1 MSDHYRFGI
10 VAGEKSGDILGASLI
25 SALRNYFPN
34 AEFIGVGGSDMVAL
48 GCESLCPIDRLSVM
62 GFVEPLRRLPELL
75 ILKRKLRRRFLAER
89 IDAFIGIDSP
99 VFNISLAKALKNKG
113 IKTIHFVSPTIWAYR
128 ENRVSNIKKSIDL
141 MLTLFPFEKDIYKKH
156 EIKAECVGH
165 PLADQLSLKDRICN
179 YRTQLGI
186 PNDQTVVALLPG
198 SRVDEVNRLAPI
210 FFETALEALQKY
222 PKLKFLVPFSNLE
235 THLRLKSYM
244 ANSSIVAGEQFILI
258 NDSHA
263 ALDASDF
270 AFITSGTATLEALFL
285 RKPMVICYKLAP
297 ISYLIG
303 SRLIKVP
310 YIGLPN
316 ILANEKIVPE
326 YIQKE
331 VTTTALLGELDEFMS
346 GVKSF
351 SELLIKYEEIHEGL
365 RGGASEKAASQ
376 IFRLV
381 SKIEL

>member
-25 SALRNYFPN
+25 SALRNYFPD
-34 AEFIGVGGSDMVAL
+34 AEFIGVGGSEMVAL

-75 ILKRKLRRRFLAER
+75 TLKRKLRRRFLAER

-99 VFNISLAKALKNKG
+99 VFNLSLAKALKNKG

-128 ENRVSNIKKSIDL
+128 ENRVFNIKKSIDL

-156 EIKAECVGH
+156 KIKAECVGH
-165 PLADQLSLKDRICN
+165 PLADQLSLKDRSCN
-179 YRTQLGI
+179 RRTQLGI

-198 SRVDEVNRLAPI
+198 SRVDEVNRLAPM

-235 THLRLKSYM
+235 THLRLKSHM
-244 ANSSIVAGEQFILI
+244 ANLSIVAGEQFALM

-310 YIGLPN
+310 YVGLPN

-331 VTTTALLGELDEFMS
+331 VTTTALLGELDEFMG

-351 SELLIKYEEIHEGL
+351 SELLIKYEEIHEDL
-365 RGGASEKAASQ
+365 RGGASEKAASE

-381 SKIEL
+381 SKI

>member
-34 AEFIGVGGSDMVAL
+34 AEFIGVGGSEMVAL

-75 ILKRKLRRRFLAER
+75 TLKRKLRRRFLAER

-99 VFNISLAKALKNKG
+99 VFNLSLAKALKNKG

-128 ENRVSNIKKSIDL
+128 ENRVFNIKKSIDL
-141 MLTLFPFEKDIYKKH
+141 MLTLFPFEKDLYKKH
-156 EIKAECVGH
+156 KIKAECVGH
-165 PLADQLSLKDRICN
+165 PLADQLSLKDRSCN

-198 SRVDEVNRLAPI
+198 SRVDEVNRLAPM

-235 THLRLKSYM
+235 THLRLKSHM
-244 ANSSIVAGEQFILI
+244 ANLSIVAGEQFTLI

-331 VTTTALLGELDEFMS
+331 VTTTALLDELDEFMS
-346 GVKSF
+346 GMKSF
-351 SELLIKYEEIHEGL
+351 SELLIKYEEIHEDL
-365 RGGASEKAASQ
+365 RGGASEKAASE

-381 SKIEL
+381 SKN

>member
-34 AEFIGVGGSDMVAL
+34 AEFIGVGGPEMVAL

-75 ILKRKLRRRFLAER
+75 TLKRRLRRRFLAER
-89 IDAFIGIDSP
+89 IDAFIGIDYP
-99 VFNISLAKALKNKG
+99 VFNLSLAKALKNKG

-128 ENRVSNIKKSIDL
+128 ENRVFNIKKSIDL
-141 MLTLFPFEKDIYKKH
+141 MLTLFPFEKDLYKKH
-156 EIKAECVGH
+156 KIKAECVGH
-165 PLADQLSLKDRICN
+165 PLADQLSLKDRSCN

-198 SRVDEVNRLAPI
+198 SRVDEVNRLAPL

-222 PKLKFLVPFSNLE
+222 PKLKFLVPFSNVE

-244 ANSSIVAGEQFILI
+244 ANLSIVAGEQFTLI

-331 VTTTALLGELDEFMS
+331 VTTTALLDELDEFMS
-346 GVKSF
+346 GMKSF
-351 SELLIKYEEIHEGL
+351 SELLIKYEEIHEDL
-365 RGGASEKAASQ
+365 RGGASEKAASA

-381 SKIEL
+381 SKI

>member
-34 AEFIGVGGSDMVAL
+34 AEFIGVGGSEMVAL

-75 ILKRKLRRRFLAER
+75 TLKRKLRRRFLAER

-99 VFNISLAKALKNKG
+99 VFNLSLAKALKNKG
-113 IKTIHFVSPTIWAYR
+113 IKTIHFVSPTVWAYR
-128 ENRVSNIKKSIDL
+128 ENRVFNIKKSIDL
-141 MLTLFPFEKDIYKKH
+141 MLTLFPFEKDLYKKH
-156 EIKAECVGH
+156 KIKAECVGH
-165 PLADQLSLKDRICN
+165 PLADQLSLKDRSCN

-198 SRVDEVNRLAPI
+198 SRVDEVNRLAPM

-244 ANSSIVAGEQFILI
+244 ANLSIVAGEQFTLV

-331 VTTTALLGELDEFMS
+331 VTTTALLDELDEFMS
-346 GVKSF
+346 GMKSF
-351 SELLIKYEEIHEGL
+351 SELLIKYEEIHEDL
-365 RGGASEKAASQ
+365 RGGASEKAASE

-381 SKIEL
+381 SKN

>member
-25 SALRNYFPN
+25 SALRNYFPD
-34 AEFIGVGGSDMVAL
+34 AEFIGVGGSEMVAL

-75 ILKRKLRRRFLAER
+75 TLKRKLRRRFLAER

-99 VFNISLAKALKNKG
+99 VFNLSLAKALKNKG

-128 ENRVSNIKKSIDL
+128 ENRVFNIKKSIDL
-141 MLTLFPFEKDIYKKH
+141 MLTLFPFEKDLYKKH
-156 EIKAECVGH
+156 KIKAECVGH
-165 PLADQLSLKDRICN
+165 PLADQLSLKDRSCN

-198 SRVDEVNRLAPI
+198 SRVDEVNRLAPM

-244 ANSSIVAGEQFILI
+244 ANLSIVAGEQFTLV

-331 VTTTALLGELDEFMS
+331 VTTTALLDELDEFMS
-346 GVKSF
+346 GMKSF
-351 SELLIKYEEIHEGL
+351 SELLIKYEEIHEDL
-365 RGGASEKAASQ
+365 RGGASEKAASE

-381 SKIEL
+381 SKN

>member
-25 SALRNYFPN
+25 SALRHYFPN
-34 AEFIGVGGSDMVAL
+34 AEFIGVGGSEMVAL

-75 ILKRKLRRRFLAER
+75 TLKRKLRRRFLAER

-99 VFNISLAKALKNKG
+99 VFNLSLAKALKNKG

-128 ENRVSNIKKSIDL
+128 ENRVFNIKKSIDL
-141 MLTLFPFEKDIYKKH
+141 MLTLFPFEKDLYKKH
-156 EIKAECVGH
+156 KIKAECVGH
-165 PLADQLSLKDRICN
+165 PLADQLSSKDRGCN
-179 YRTQLGI
+179 LRTQLGI

-198 SRVDEVNRLAPI
+198 SRVDEVNRIAPM

-244 ANSSIVAGEQFILI
+244 ANLSIVAGEQFTLI

-331 VTTTALLGELDEFMS
+331 VTTTALLDELDEFMS
-346 GVKSF
+346 GVKPF
-351 SELLIKYEEIHEGL
+351 SELLIKYEEIHDDL
-365 RGGASEKAASQ
+365 RGGASEKAASE

-381 SKIEL
+381 SKI

>member
-25 SALRNYFPN
+25 SALRNYFPD
-34 AEFIGVGGSDMVAL
+34 AEFIGVGGSEMVAL

-75 ILKRKLRRRFLAER
+75 TLKRKLRRRFLAER

-99 VFNISLAKALKNKG
+99 VFNLSLAKALKNKG

-128 ENRVSNIKKSIDL
+128 ENRVFNIKKSIDL

-156 EIKAECVGH
+156 KIKAECVGH
-165 PLADQLSLKDRICN
+165 PLADQLSLKDRSCN

-198 SRVDEVNRLAPI
+198 SRVDEVNRIAPM

-244 ANSSIVAGEQFILI
+244 ANLSIVAGEQFTLI

-331 VTTTALLGELDEFMS
+331 VTTTALLDELDEFMS
-346 GVKSF
+346 GVKLF
-351 SELLIKYEEIHEGL
+351 SKLLIKYEEIHEDL
-365 RGGASEKAASQ
+365 RGGASEKAASE

-381 SKIEL
+381 SKI

>member
-34 AEFIGVGGSDMVAL
+34 AEFIGVGGSEMVAL

-75 ILKRKLRRRFLAER
+75 TLKRKLRRRFLAER

-99 VFNISLAKALKNKG
+99 VFNLSLAKALKNKG

-128 ENRVSNIKKSIDL
+128 ENRVFNIKKSIDL
-141 MLTLFPFEKDIYKKH
+141 MLTLFPFEKDLYKKH
-156 EIKAECVGH
+156 KIKAECVGH
-165 PLADQLSLKDRICN
+165 PLADQLSLKDRSCN

-198 SRVDEVNRLAPI
+198 SRVDEVNRLAPM

-244 ANSSIVAGEQFILI
+244 ANLSIVAGEQFTLV

-331 VTTTALLGELDEFMS
+331 VTTTALLDELDEFMS
-346 GVKSF
+346 GMKSF
-351 SELLIKYEEIHEGL
+351 SELLIKYEEIHEDL
-365 RGGASEKAASQ
+365 RGGASEKAASE

-381 SKIEL
+381 SKN

>member
-25 SALRNYFPN
+25 SALRNYFPD
-34 AEFIGVGGSDMVAL
+34 AEFIGVGGSEMVAL

-75 ILKRKLRRRFLAER
+75 SLKRKLRRRFLAER
-89 IDAFIGIDSP
+89 VDAFIGIDSP
-99 VFNISLAKALKNKG
+99 VFNLSLAKALKNKG

-128 ENRVSNIKKSIDL
+128 ENRVFNIKKSIDL
-141 MLTLFPFEKDIYKKH
+141 MLTLFPFEKNIYKKH
-156 EIKAECVGH
+156 NIKAECVGH
-165 PLADQLSLKDRICN
+165 PLADQLSLKERSCN

-198 SRVDEVNRLAPI
+198 SRVDEVNRLAPM

-244 ANSSIVAGEQFILI
+244 ANLSIVAGEQFTLI

-331 VTTTALLGELDEFMS
+331 VTTTALLGELDEFMG

-351 SELLIKYEEIHEGL
+351 SELLIKYEEIHEDL
-365 RGGASEKAASQ
+365 RGGASEKAASE
-376 IFRLV
+376 IFGLV
-381 SKIEL
+381 SKI

>member
-34 AEFIGVGGSDMVAL
+34 AEFIGVGGSEMVAL

-75 ILKRKLRRRFLAER
+75 TLKRKLRRRFLAER

-99 VFNISLAKALKNKG
+99 VFNLSLAKALKNKG
-113 IKTIHFVSPTIWAYR
+113 IKTVHFVSPTIWAYR
-128 ENRVSNIKKSIDL
+128 ENRVFNIKKSIDL
-141 MLTLFPFEKDIYKKH
+141 MLTLFPFEKDIYKTHK
-156 EIKAECVGH
+156 IKAEYVGH
-165 PLADQLSLKDRICN
+165 PLADQLSLKDRSCN

-198 SRVDEVNRLAPI
+198 SRVDEVNRLAPM

-222 PKLKFLVPFSNLE
+222 PKLKFLVPFSNVE

-244 ANSSIVAGEQFILI
+244 ANLSIVAGEQFTLI
-258 NDSHA
+258 SDSHA

-331 VTTTALLGELDEFMS
+331 VTTTALLDELDEFMS
-346 GVKSF
+346 GMKSF
-351 SELLIKYEEIHEGL
+351 SELLIKYEEIHEDL
-365 RGGASEKAASQ
+365 RGGASEKAASA

-381 SKIEL
+381 SKI

>member
-25 SALRNYFPN
+25 SALRNYFPD
-34 AEFIGVGGSDMVAL
+34 AEFIGVGGSEMVAL

-75 ILKRKLRRRFLAER
+75 TLKRKLRRRFLAER

-99 VFNISLAKALKNKG
+99 VFNLSLAKALKNKG

-128 ENRVSNIKKSIDL
+128 ENRVFNIKKSIDL

-156 EIKAECVGH
+156 KIKAECVGH
-165 PLADQLSLKDRICN
+165 PLADQLSFKDRSCN
-179 YRTQLGI
+179 RRTQLGI

-198 SRVDEVNRLAPI
+198 SRVDEVNRLAPML
-210 FFETALEALQKY
+210 FETALEALQKY

-235 THLRLKSYM
+235 THLRLKSHM
-244 ANSSIVAGEQFILI
+244 ANLSIVAGEQFTLI

-310 YIGLPN
+310 FVGLPN

-331 VTTTALLGELDEFMS
+331 VTTTALLGELDEFMG

-351 SELLIKYEEIHEGL
+351 SELLIKYEEIHEDL
-365 RGGASEKAASQ
+365 RGGASEKAASE

-381 SKIEL
+381 SKI

>member
-25 SALRNYFPN
+25 SALRNYFPD
-34 AEFIGVGGSDMVAL
+34 AEFIGVGGSEMVAL

-75 ILKRKLRRRFLAER
+75 TLKRKLRRRFLAER

-99 VFNISLAKALKNKG
+99 VFNLSLAKALKNKG

-128 ENRVSNIKKSIDL
+128 ENRVFNIKKSIDL

-156 EIKAECVGH
+156 KIKAECVGH
-165 PLADQLSLKDRICN
+165 PLADQLSLKDRSCN
-179 YRTQLGI
+179 HRTQLGI

-198 SRVDEVNRLAPI
+198 SRVDEVNRLAPM

-235 THLRLKSYM
+235 THLRLKSHM
-244 ANSSIVAGEQFILI
+244 ANLSIVAGEQFTLI

-310 YIGLPN
+310 YVGLPN

-331 VTTTALLGELDEFMS
+331 VTTTALLGELDEFMG

-351 SELLIKYEEIHEGL
+351 SELLIKYEEIHEDL
-365 RGGASEKAASQ
+365 RGGASEKAASE

-381 SKIEL
+381 SEI

>member
-34 AEFIGVGGSDMVAL
+34 AEFIGVGGSEMVAL

-75 ILKRKLRRRFLAER
+75 TLKRKLRRRFLAER

-99 VFNISLAKALKNKG
+99 VFNLSLAKALKNKG

-128 ENRVSNIKKSIDL
+128 ENRVFNIKKSIDL

-156 EIKAECVGH
+156 KIKAECVGH
-165 PLADQLSLKDRICN
+165 PLADQLSLKDRSCN
-179 YRTQLGI
+179 RRTQLGI

-198 SRVDEVNRLAPI
+198 SRVDEVNRLAPM

-244 ANSSIVAGEQFILI
+244 ANLSIVAGEQFTLI

-331 VTTTALLGELDEFMS
+331 VTTTALLGELDEFMG

-351 SELLIKYEEIHEGL
+351 SELLIKYEEIHEDL
-365 RGGASEKAASQ
+365 RGGASEKAASE

-381 SKIEL
+381 SKI

>member
-34 AEFIGVGGSDMVAL
+34 AEFIGVGGSEMVAL

-75 ILKRKLRRRFLAER
+75 TLKRKLRRRFLAER

-99 VFNISLAKALKNKG
+99 VFNLSLAKALKNKG

-128 ENRVSNIKKSIDL
+128 ENRVFNIKKSIDL
-141 MLTLFPFEKDIYKKH
+141 MLTLFPFEKDLYKKH
-156 EIKAECVGH
+156 KIKAECVGH
-165 PLADQLSLKDRICN
+165 PLADQLSLKDRSCN

-198 SRVDEVNRLAPI
+198 SRVDEVNRLAPM

-222 PKLKFLVPFSNLE
+222 PKLKFLVPFSNPE

-244 ANSSIVAGEQFILI
+244 ANLKIVAGEQFTLI

-351 SELLIKYEEIHEGL
+351 SELLIKYEEIHEDL
-365 RGGASEKAASQ
+365 RGGASEKAASE

-381 SKIEL
+381 SKN

>member
-75 ILKRKLRRRFLAER
+75 TLKRKLRRRFLAER

-99 VFNISLAKALKNKG
+99 VFNLSLAKALKNKG

-128 ENRVSNIKKSIDL
+128 ENRVFNIKKSIDL

-156 EIKAECVGH
+156 KIKAECVGH
-165 PLADQLSLKDRICN
+165 PLADQLSLKDRSCN
-179 YRTQLGI
+179 RRTQLGI

-198 SRVDEVNRLAPI
+198 SRVDEVNRIAPM

-235 THLRLKSYM
+235 THLRLKSHM
-244 ANSSIVAGEQFILI
+244 ANLSIVAGEQFTLM

-331 VTTTALLGELDEFMS
+331 VTTTALLDELDEFMS
-346 GVKSF
+346 GVKPS
-351 SELLIKYEEIHEGL
+351 SELLIKYEEIHEDL

-376 IFRLV
+376 IFQLV
-381 SKIEL
+381 SKI

>member
-25 SALRNYFPN
+25 SALRNYFPD
-34 AEFIGVGGSDMVAL
+34 AEFIGVGGSEMVAL

-75 ILKRKLRRRFLAER
+75 TLKRKLRRRFLAER

-99 VFNISLAKALKNKG
+99 VFNLSLAKALKNKG

-128 ENRVSNIKKSIDL
+128 ENRVFNIKKSIDL

-156 EIKAECVGH
+156 KIKAECVGH
-165 PLADQLSLKDRICN
+165 PLADQLSLKDRSCN

-198 SRVDEVNRLAPI
+198 SRVDEVNRLAPML
-210 FFETALEALQKY
+210 FETALEALQKY

-235 THLRLKSYM
+235 THLRLKSHM
-244 ANSSIVAGEQFILI
+244 ANLSIVAGEQFTLM

-310 YIGLPN
+310 FVGLPN

-331 VTTTALLGELDEFMS
+331 VTTTALLGELDEFMG

-351 SELLIKYEEIHEGL
+351 SELLIKYEEIHEDL
-365 RGGASEKAASQ
+365 RGGASEKAASE

-381 SKIEL
+381 SKI

>member
-34 AEFIGVGGSDMVAL
+34 AEFIGVGGSEMVAL

-75 ILKRKLRRRFLAER
+75 TLKRKLRRRFLAER

-99 VFNISLAKALKNKG
+99 VFNLSLAKALKNKG

-128 ENRVSNIKKSIDL
+128 ENRVFNIKKSIDL
-141 MLTLFPFEKDIYKKH
+141 MLTLFPFEKDLYKKH
-156 EIKAECVGH
+156 KIKAECVGH
-165 PLADQLSLKDRICN
+165 PLADQLSLKDRSCN

-198 SRVDEVNRLAPI
+198 SRVDEVNRLAPM

-244 ANSSIVAGEQFILI
+244 ANLSIVAGEQFTLI

-331 VTTTALLGELDEFMS
+331 VTTTALLDELDEFMS

-365 RGGASEKAASQ
+365 KGGASEKAASE

-381 SKIEL
+381 SNI

>member
-34 AEFIGVGGSDMVAL
+34 AEFIGVGGSEMVAL

-75 ILKRKLRRRFLAER
+75 TLKRKLQRRFLAER

-99 VFNISLAKALKNKG
+99 VFNLNLAKALKNRG
-113 IKTIHFVSPTIWAYR
+113 IKTIHFVSPTVWAYR
-128 ENRVSNIKKSIDL
+128 ENRVYSIKKSTDL
-141 MLTLFPFEKDIYKKH
+141 MLTLFPFEKNIYKKH
-156 EIKAECVGH
+156 NIKAECVGH
-165 PLADQLSLKDRICN
+165 PLADQLSLKDRSCN

-198 SRVDEVNRLAPI
+198 SRVDEVNRLAPV

-222 PKLKFLVPFSNLE
+222 PRLKFLVPFSNIE
-235 THLRLKSYM
+235 THLRLKSHM
-244 ANSSIVAGEQFILI
+244 ANLSIVAGEQFTLI
-258 NDSHA
+258 NDSHV
-263 ALDASDF
+263 ALNASDF
-270 AFITSGTATLEALFL
+270 AFIASGTATLEALFL

-303 SRLIKVP
+303 SSLIKVP

-331 VTTTALLGELDEFMS
+331 VTTTALLGELDEFIS
-346 GVKSF
+346 GVQSF
-351 SELLIKYEEIHEGL
+351 TELLIKYEEIHENL
-365 RGGASEKAASQ
+365 RGGASEKAASE

-381 SKIEL
+381 S

>member
-34 AEFIGVGGSDMVAL
+34 AEFIGVGGSEMVAL

-75 ILKRKLRRRFLAER
+75 TLKRKLRRRFLAER

-99 VFNISLAKALKNKG
+99 VFNLSLAKALKSKG

-128 ENRVSNIKKSIDL
+128 ENRVFNIKKSIDL
-141 MLTLFPFEKDIYKKH
+141 MLTLFPFEKDLYKKH
-156 EIKAECVGH
+156 KIKAECVGH
-165 PLADQLSLKDRICN
+165 PLADQLSLKDRSCN

-198 SRVDEVNRLAPI
+198 SRVDEVNRLAPM

-244 ANSSIVAGEQFILI
+244 ANLSIVAGEQFTLV

-351 SELLIKYEEIHEGL
+351 SELLIKYEEIHEDL
-365 RGGASEKAASQ
+365 RGGASEKAASE

-381 SKIEL
+381 SKI

>member
-34 AEFIGVGGSDMVAL
+34 AEFIGVGGSEMVAL

-75 ILKRKLRRRFLAER
+75 TLKRKLRRRFLAER

-99 VFNISLAKALKNKG
+99 VFNLSLAKALKNKG

-128 ENRVSNIKKSIDL
+128 ENRVFNIKKSIDL
-141 MLTLFPFEKDIYKKH
+141 MLTLFPFEKDLYKKH
-156 EIKAECVGH
+156 KIKAECVGH
-165 PLADQLSLKDRICN
+165 PLADQLSLKDRSCN

-198 SRVDEVNRLAPI
+198 SRVDEVNRLAPM

-235 THLRLKSYM
+235 THLRLKSHM
-244 ANSSIVAGEQFILI
+244 ANLSIVAGEQFTLI

-346 GVKSF
+346 GEKSF
-351 SELLIKYEEIHEGL
+351 SELLIKYEEIHEDL
-365 RGGASEKAASQ
+365 RGGASEKAASE

-381 SKIEL
+381 SKI

>member
-34 AEFIGVGGSDMVAL
+34 AEFIGVGGSEMVAL

-75 ILKRKLRRRFLAER
+75 TLKRKLQRRFLAER

-99 VFNISLAKALKNKG
+99 VFNLNLAKALKNRG
-113 IKTIHFVSPTIWAYR
+113 IKTIHFVSPTVWAYR
-128 ENRVSNIKKSIDL
+128 ENRVYSIKKSTDL
-141 MLTLFPFEKDIYKKH
+141 MLTLFPFEKNIYKKH
-156 EIKAECVGH
+156 NIKAECVGH
-165 PLADQLSLKDRICN
+165 PLADQLSLKDRSCD

-198 SRVDEVNRLAPI
+198 SRVDEVNRLAPV

-222 PKLKFLVPFSNLE
+222 PRLKFLVPFSNIE
-235 THLRLKSYM
+235 THLRLKSHM
-244 ANSSIVAGEQFILI
+244 ANLSIVAGEQFTLI

-270 AFITSGTATLEALFL
+270 AFIASGTATLEALFL

-303 SRLIKVP
+303 SSLIKVP

-331 VTTTALLGELDEFMS
+331 VTTTALLGELDEFIS
-346 GVKSF
+346 GVQSF
-351 SELLIKYEEIHEGL
+351 TELLIKYEEIHENL
-365 RGGASEKAASQ
+365 RGGASEKAASEV
-376 IFRLV
+376 FRLV
-381 SKIEL
+381 S